1 MNEVRCPQCKSVF
14 EMDAAG
20 YAEIVN
26 QVRGDEFENEL
37 KIRQQEA
44 EKNHEIQI
52 QLAKKDAIANQEKKI
67 SLLENEINNHQREI
81 EFAKS
86 EAMTTFQKEIFDKD
100 NQINRL
106 KNERSAA
113 ETETNLAVI
122 KARAELEKK
131 IIELENRI
139 SNSDTEKELQ
149 MKQMEQTHL
158 VALNGKDD
166 MIRMKDDEIERVK
179 DMKMKMSVKEIGE
192 KLEHW
197 CENQFNM
204 VRASAFPN
212 AYFEKDNKSIKD
224 LDEMHGSKGDYIFRD
239 SDSNG
244 IEFISIMFEMKDK
257 MEDTKGEKNDSHLAK
272 LDKDRKKKNCEYAVL
287 VSMLEPE
294 NELYNSGAPVD
305 MSHKYDK
312 MYVVRPHNF
321 IPILSLIRNEAR
333 KSLEMRQELAI
344 IRAKNYDIENFENKI
359 LDFQE
364 GFGKNV
370 ISARTNFETAIK
382 DIDATIKKLEKIK
395 ASLTTSSRQLRLA
408 NDKTQELSIK
418 KLTRGNPTMKAKFDE
433 LK

>member
-1 MNEVRCPQCKSVF
+1 
-14 EMDAAG
+14 MDAAG

-67 SLLENEINNHQREI
+67 SLLENEINNHRREI

-122 KARAELEKK
+122 KARAQLVKK

>member
-305 MSHKYDK
+305 MSHKY
-312 MYVVRPHNF
+312 
-321 IPILSLIRNEAR
+321 A
-333 KSLEMRQELAI
+333 
-344 IRAKNYDIENFENKI
+344 
-359 LDFQE
+359 
-364 GFGKNV
+364 
-370 ISARTNFETAIK
+370 
-382 DIDATIKKLEKIK
+382 
-395 ASLTTSSRQLRLA
+395 
-408 NDKTQELSIK
+408 
-418 KLTRGNPTMKAKFDE
+418 
-433 LK
+433 

>member
-1 MNEVRCPQCKSVF
+1 
-14 EMDAAG
+14 MDAAG

-67 SLLENEINNHQREI
+67 SLLENEINNHRREI

-364 GFGKNV
+364 GFGKNI